1 MFFRRIFRKPPPPK
15 PVLEKL
21 DLDALRERV
30 NKLRKE
36 KLETVKPTFNAVLEE
51 TVRVRGILLNYL
63 KKLADAKPSEEVY
76 PGLLRTCT
84 EARKLFIEKMTRA
97 LADIERSTE
106 LTTGA
111 LEAFDGKLTKAI
123 NLTADATTVHG
134 RYVETVFRP
143 EFAAVRSGL
152 RRLNELA
159 EQTHTTTNGI
169 LSESRKLDSIS
180 LEIDSQTELTQYI
193 KKTQEDI
200 KSLESLS
207 KETEERVKN
216 EREQSKQLKSGEEF
230 KRAVEAMRE
239 LKQIELEIN
248 HVKGE
253 VMSAF
258 SDISR
263 PLRKLE
269 KLVSSGWHQMDRE
282 KIKTLDLCINNPL
295 EVISSDE
302 KIQVAEELLQE
313 TAKLLEDGK
322 IKLNEKERRKK
333 LERIRK
339 LAARLKEFKRYLEL
353 LNQRLETQRQAL
365 EHPIQKQIS
374 KLEQSIAQNESELN
388 NTKKSI
394 EELGQKSKLTEK
406 EIGEKRANL
415 EKLAGEILGTKVELT
430 F

>member
-30 NKLRKE
+30 NKLGKE
-36 KLETVKPTFNAVLEE
+36 KLETVKPTFNAVLNE
-51 TVRVRGILLNYL
+51 TAKVRGMLLNDL

-84 EARKLFIEKMTRA
+84 EARKLLIEKMTRA
-97 LADIERSTE
+97 LADIERKTE

-123 NLTADATTVHG
+123 NLTTDATDVHG
-134 RYVETVFRP
+134 RYVEMIFRP

-159 EQTHTTTNGI
+159 EHAHTTIEGI
-169 LSESRKLDSIS
+169 LSESRELDSIS
-180 LEIDSQTELTQYI
+180 FEINSQTELIQHI

-200 KSLESLS
+200 KSLEILS
-207 KETEERVKN
+207 KEIEERVKN
-216 EREQSKQLKSGEEF
+216 EREQLKQLMSGEEF
-230 KRAVEAMRE
+230 ERATETMRE

-269 KLVSSGWHQMDRE
+269 KLVSSGGHQMDRE
-282 KIKTLDLCINNPL
+282 NIKTLGLCINNPL
-295 EVISSDE
+295 EIISSDE
-302 KIQVAEELLQE
+302 KIQVAERLLQE
-313 TAKLLEDGK
+313 TAKLVEDDK
-322 IKLNEKERRKK
+322 IKLNEKERKKK

-365 EHPIQKQIS
+365 EHPIQKQVS

-388 NTKKSI
+388 NIKKSI
-394 EELGQKSKLTEK
+394 EELGQKSKLADK
-406 EIGEKRANL
+406 EIEEKRANL